1 MNITDMDLDTEFNKN
16 KIEGYEQSYL
26 NELFNGESFDDIK
39 ELLINKTI
47 GSVIHRDSGEIR
59 SEQITPM
66 IMVINQNKFIDELR
80 DFMNGRDNDE
90 YTTEFDKK
98 IDYYGRRTSAR
109 EIAIEYRN
117 Y

>member
-1 MNITDMDLDTEFNKN
+1 MDKNIEFDKN

-26 NELFNGESFDDIK
+26 NDLFNAESFDDIK
-39 ELLINKTI
+39 DLLINRPI
-47 GSVIHRDSGEIR
+47 ESVIHRDSGEIL

-66 IMVINQNKFIDELR
+66 IIMINQNKFIDELR
-80 DFMNGRDNDE
+80 EFMTERDDE
-90 YTTEFDKK
+90 YTKEFDKK

-109 EIAIEYRN
+109 EIAVEYRN

>member
-1 MNITDMDLDTEFNKN
+1 MSITDLNLDTEFNKN

-26 NELFNGESFDDIK
+26 NELFNAESFDDIK
-39 ELLINKTI
+39 DLLINEHI
-47 GSVIHRDSGEIR
+47 GSVIHRDSGEIL

-66 IMVINQNKFIDELR
+66 IIMINQNKFIDELR
-80 DFMNGRDNDE
+80 EFMTERNDE